1 MKIEICIDSVEGMAA
16 ALQGGAGRVE
26 LCADLLSGGT
36 TPSAGMIRHVRTQS
50 RLGLMVIIRPRGGD
64 FLYSDL
70 ELDVMLDD
78 IRTAAQL
85 GADGVVI
92 GCLRADGRVDLDRN
106 ARLIDAARPLAVTF
120 HRAFDL
126 TPDPRQALED
136 LVCLGADRVL
146 TSGQEA
152 GAFEGRERIAELQR
166 QAAGRII
173 VMPGGGIT
181 PDNVGRIIEATG
193 VTEVHLSARREVE
206 SGATYRN
213 DRVRLGGTS
222 LCPEYRRQATDPA
235 VVRAVVSAVVS
246 AVVRPPAGGRQAGGQ
261 S

>member
-1 MKIEICIDSVEGMAA
+1 MKIEICIDSAEGMAA
-16 ALQGGAGRVE
+16 ASQGGADRVE
-26 LCADLLSGGT
+26 LCADLPAGGT
-36 TPSAGMIRHVRTQS
+36 TPSAGMIRHVRAQA

-92 GCLRADGRVDLDRN
+92 GCLRADGRVDLDRS
-106 ARLIDAARPLAVTF
+106 ARLIAAARPLAVTF

-126 TPDPRQALED
+126 TPDPWQALED

-166 QAAGRII
+166 QAAGRIV

-222 LCPEYRRQATDPA
+222 GCPEYRRQATDPA
-235 VVRAVVSAVVS
+235 VVRAVV
-246 AVVRPPAGGRQAGGQ
+246 RQAGGQ